1 MEQPE
6 IHVGR
11 KYRMT
16 DDRILHVN
24 HIWDAPGDH
33 RRVGFEVVE
42 GDHSGFK
49 DMSLKE
55 FAAQAVQEV

>member
-1 MEQPE
+1 MEVAE
-6 IHVGR
+6 INVAR

-16 DDRILHVN
+16 DDRVLRVSR
-24 HIWDAPGDH
+24 IWDAPSGH
-33 RRVGFEVVE
+33 RRVGFEVVK